1 MAQKSDDSK
10 KPVLPP
16 TNVVSP
22 QPVEVK
28 GSKTGEGKTTINIT
42 SKIGTIKTKKG

>member
-1 MAQKSDDSK
+1 MAQKSEDSK

-16 TNVVSP
+16 TNVTSP

-28 GSKTGEGKTTINIT
+28 GNKTGEGKTTINIA
-42 SKIGTIKTKKG
+42 SKIGAIRTKKG